1 MSRRFLFFFSFSK
14 ISRCV
19 FLWRKKKEKKNGRRH
34 WLRWAR
40 RRHSYR
46 VDANLDKPIAP
57 GQTGGAVRPK
67 VGGRWVGMWEGK
79 KRNET
84 RRKKKQKAKKKN
96 NSSQPGLSHPQFL
109 QSGGRWRRW
118 DLCFLSFFLSYILKA
133 TTTLL
138 LLPLAA
144 GFVSDFW
151 GTPTDCVLLL
161 LPPFLPPIFCFSF
174 LPGQEEEEEEILAR
188 CCKAQHS
195 TQLGFFFIFNILA
208 DGCTSS
214 RQLNSCCR
222 WVQVCGVRLYL
233 PSLFYSQR
241 SQSFKHW
248 RPTVCLWMCVCVWL
262 ILITCVREWVV
273 QCSLGSLLS
282 WVTWVCPSV
291 CNSCLPACLPA
302 CSYEMYADSSSPPA
316 NNMARQLH
324 DAEIHRR
331 LVLQATAARSA
342 QSAFNVVAPQQQ
354 QHFSEPPTKGH
365 FQFFNT

>member
-1 MSRRFLFFFSFSK
+1 MTSERVERPNRRPRVNEPKISVFFFFLKKFHVASFYDVK
-14 ISRCV
+14 K
-19 FLWRKKKEKKNGRRH
+19 RKKKNGRRH

-79 KRNET
+79 KRNEK

-118 DLCFLSFFLSYILKA
+118 DLCFLSFLLSYILKA

-222 WVQVCGVRLYL
+222 
-233 PSLFYSQR
+233 
-241 SQSFKHW
+241 
-248 RPTVCLWMCVCVWL
+248 
-262 ILITCVREWVV
+262 
-273 QCSLGSLLS
+273 
-282 WVTWVCPSV
+282 
-291 CNSCLPACLPA
+291 
-302 CSYEMYADSSSPPA
+302 
-316 NNMARQLH
+316 
-324 DAEIHRR
+324 
-331 LVLQATAARSA
+331 
-342 QSAFNVVAPQQQ
+342 
-354 QHFSEPPTKGH
+354 
-365 FQFFNT
+365 